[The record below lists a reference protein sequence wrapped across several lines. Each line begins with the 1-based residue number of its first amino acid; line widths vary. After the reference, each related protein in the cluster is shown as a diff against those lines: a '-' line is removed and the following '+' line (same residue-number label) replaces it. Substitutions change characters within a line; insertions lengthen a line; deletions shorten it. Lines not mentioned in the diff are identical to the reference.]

1 MSKAAYIDI
10 ENLKAKPKRTVDDF
24 PNRDAAFEYLLE
36 RTEKLG
42 QDIADLMERVKK

>member
-1 MSKAAYIDI
+1 MSKSTHIDM
-10 ENLKAKPKRTVDDF
+10 ENLKPKSKMSVADF

-42 QDIADLMERVKK
+42 EDVAELMERVKK

>member
-1 MSKAAYIDI
+1 MSKSAYIDI
-10 ENLKAKPKRTVDDF
+10 ESLKAKPKVTVADF

-42 QDIADLMERVKK
+42 EDVAELMERVKK